1 MEDSTDQEVQ
11 MISKEEVRAAVK
23 KIIVRLICGTFVAV

>member
-1 MEDSTDQEVQ
+1 MWMEDSTDQEVQ

-23 KIIVRLICGTFVAV
+23 KLKLS

>member
-1 MEDSTDQEVQ
+1 MWMEDSKDQEVQ

-23 KIIVRLICGTFVAV
+23 KLKLS

>member
-1 MEDSTDQEVQ
+1 MWMEDSTDQEVQ

-23 KIIVRLICGTFVAV
+23 KLKLA

>member
-1 MEDSTDQEVQ
+1 MWMEDSTDQEVQ

-23 KIIVRLICGTFVAV
+23 KLKFS